1 MKITGS
7 CHVTGRG
14 HALFTDE
21 PWSISTEQRASAKK
35 KIRVAD
41 EEFDI
46 NGLGSALGPDRV
58 RYLTVIV
65 PTITEQR
72 IEEFIQNREAQLR

>member
-21 PWSISTEQRASAKK
+21 PWSIAIERAASVKK

-46 NGLGSALGPDRV
+46 AGFGSALGPDHV
-58 RYLTVIV
+58 RYLTVMV
-65 PTITEQR
+65 PAITEKMV
-72 IEEFIQNREAQLR
+72 EEVIQNREAQFR

>member
-1 MKITGS
+1 MRITGS
-7 CHVTGRG
+7 CYVTGRG

-21 PWSISTEQRASAKK
+21 PWSISTEQSMSTKK

-46 NGLGSALGPDRV
+46 SGFGSAFGPDHV

-65 PTITEQR
+65 PTITEKKV
-72 IEEFIQNREAQLR
+72 EEFIQSKEAQFR